1 MGFFYA
7 KEEKLKMKKW
17 LLLGLCALF
26 CSCQS
31 QSSEENKENS
41 MSKNPSVQ
49 IRTNKGE
56 IEVELFADKAPD
68 TVKNFLQYV
77 DEKHYN
83 NTIFHR
89 VIDGFMIQGGGF
101 TPQMRQKPTHDPIR
115 NEGDNGEKNMRGTIA
130 MARISDPHSATAQ
143 FFINVSD
150 NDFLNYRN
158 QTPGGFGYCV
168 FGKVTKGMEVVDKIK
183 STPTTTKASMQDVPV
198 ETIEILSITKTRS

>member
-1 MGFFYA
+1 
-7 KEEKLKMKKW
+7 
-17 LLLGLCALF
+17 
-26 CSCQS
+26 
-31 QSSEENKENS
+31 